1 MLRRNLFYAPKSVKL
16 KAYISCV
23 LPILEYAS
31 TSWQPTSEKS
41 YNSLEMVQHNAPRFI
56 SNSYIKKGEFKRT
69 SISEILN
76 DLQLDTLEERR
87 TKMRLNMAYKI
98 INGYV
103 ILESN
108 MLPKVKNT
116 GRQRQ
121 CNAPSVGIENQLIE
135 PTAGLKT
142 TSKTFF
148 YSIPKLWNQLVTPAQ
163 AKAPSVEAFK
173 EHFKN

>member
-1 MLRRNLFYAPKSVKL
+1 
-16 KAYISCV
+16 
-23 LPILEYAS
+23 
-31 TSWQPTSEKS
+31 
-41 YNSLEMVQHNAPRFI
+41 
-56 SNSYIKKGEFKRT
+56 
-69 SISEILN
+69 
-76 DLQLDTLEERR
+76 
-87 TKMRLNMAYKI
+87 MAYKI

-108 MLPKVKNT
+108 MLPKVTNT

-121 CNAPSVGIENQLIE
+121 CNVPRVGIENQLIE

-148 YSIPKLWNQLVTPAQ
+148 YSIPKLWNQLVTPVQ